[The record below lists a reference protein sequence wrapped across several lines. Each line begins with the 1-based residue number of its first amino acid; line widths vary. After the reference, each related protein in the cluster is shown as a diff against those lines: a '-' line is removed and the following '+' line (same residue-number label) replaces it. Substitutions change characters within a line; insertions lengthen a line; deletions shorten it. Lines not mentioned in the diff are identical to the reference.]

1 MKSKPPKRPPSLTDG
16 GVWKNDQERMEMN
29 HVAEAPR
36 EDRDYVNLEPPYN
49 TGSRAFLLTPYHCSS
64 DTSSAQCWLY
74 ILQ

>member
-1 MKSKPPKRPPSLTDG
+1 MKSKPPKRPPSKGDSA
-16 GVWKNDQERMEMN
+16 VWKDDLERMEMN

-36 EDRDYVNLEPPYN
+36 EDRDYVDLEPPYN
-49 TGSRAFLLTPYHCSS
+49 TGSRALLLTPYHCSS

>member
-1 MKSKPPKRPPSLTDG
+1 MKSKPPKRPPSMTDG
-16 GVWKNDQERMEMN
+16 GVWKGDQERMEMN

-36 EDRDYVNLEPPYN
+36 EDRDYVDLEPPYN